1 MRFEYSLDVNKYIRS
16 KAAAPR
22 RQIRKYRFNFE
33 ILTGDF
39 VVCIVVSTV
48 KDADEEGL
56 SIPFSS
62 QFRESTKTWNPST
75 ELLYMDWKLKCLQVF
90 PGKAVK
96 LSEK

>member
-1 MRFEYSLDVNKYIRS
+1 
-16 KAAAPR
+16 
-22 RQIRKYRFNFE
+22 
-33 ILTGDF
+33 
-39 VVCIVVSTV
+39 V